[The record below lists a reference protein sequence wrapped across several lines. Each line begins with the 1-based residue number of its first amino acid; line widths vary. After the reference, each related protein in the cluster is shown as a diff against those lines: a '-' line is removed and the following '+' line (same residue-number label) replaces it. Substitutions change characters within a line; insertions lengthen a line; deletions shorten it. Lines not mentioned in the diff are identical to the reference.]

1 MRPGLIAATVTL
13 LLMLAAPADAWVL
26 IFVDGQWTPTLTQ
39 TNLAGGAGSDFVP
52 SLESAADVV
61 TVDVYSPTA
70 WRLTV
75 ERQDVS
81 WPDGVG
87 LSVRST
93 SADGFAGT
101 LTANESYTSVSAS
114 PVEIASGTRRGFVY
128 TYASL
133 GLQYRLENLS
143 ASIGADEYTTTVV
156 YTVTDE

>member
-1 MRPGLIAATVTL
+1 MRSGIIATTIAL
-13 LLMLAAPADAWVL
+13 LLALAAPADAWVL
-26 IFVDGQWTPTLTQ
+26 IYVDGQWTASLGQ
-39 TNLAGGAGSDFVP
+39 ADLAGGPGADFVP
-52 SLESAADVV
+52 SLESAPDTV
-61 TVDVYSPTA
+61 TVDVYSSTA

-93 SADGFAGT
+93 SAGGFAGT
-101 LTANESYTSVSAS
+101 VTANEMYTSVSAS
-114 PVEIASGTRRGFVY
+114 PVEIASGTRRGFWY

-133 GLQYRLENLS
+133 GFQYRLENLS
-143 ASIGADEYTTTVV
+143 ASMGADEHTTTVV